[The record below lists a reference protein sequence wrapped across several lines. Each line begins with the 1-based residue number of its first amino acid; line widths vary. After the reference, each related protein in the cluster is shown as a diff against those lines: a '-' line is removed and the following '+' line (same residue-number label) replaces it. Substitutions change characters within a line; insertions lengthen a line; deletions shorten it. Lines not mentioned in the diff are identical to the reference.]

1 MIGGNNA
8 TVVFIWSRQ
17 IIYLNVSMIYV
28 LIIGLHLRIF
38 MAEMIDAMTTNEL
51 FIDSTGLVKVLIKHY
66 YPFGRTSCFIC
77 DNLRYAKGGLCCH
90 DAIKTFRYWYELNHM
105 NPLCGDYEPRFD

>member
-38 MAEMIDAMTTNEL
+38 MVETIDAMTTSEL
-51 FIDSTGLVKVLIKHY
+51 IKVLIKHY
-66 YPFGRTSCFIC
+66 YTFGRTSCFIC
-77 DNLRYAKGGLCCH
+77 DKLRYTRGRLYCDGSVRS
-90 DAIKTFRYWYELNHM
+90 FSYWYELNHR
-105 NPLCGDYEPRFD
+105 NPMCGDYEPRFD